1 MIKIMTIDNQNR
13 DEKLQYNINR
23 EATKIFALSSGKIDK
38 HEYLTGEEILPSNQ
52 QQVIE
57 QTKFTYS
64 PLGKAFEKKT
74 KKKNKNKQVDALKDL
89 GLKAIKGE
97 SNNNNQLINNDI
109 YNKILEKR
117 LNEILKIREE
127 IDYKYLVY
135 NFKGNTPSI
144 KFTLFEGPMHTYY
157 QVKNG
162 KKALQ
167 QAEEQQK
174 QFLKK
179 IKRNKIKK

>member
-1 MIKIMTIDNQNR
+1 M
-13 DEKLQYNINR
+13 
-23 EATKIFALSSGKIDK
+23 
-38 HEYLTGEEILPSNQ
+38 
-52 QQVIE
+52 
-57 QTKFTYS
+57 
-64 PLGKAFEKKT
+64 
-74 KKKNKNKQVDALKDL
+74 

-97 SNNNNQLINNDI
+97 SNNNKQLINNDI

-144 KFTLFEGPMHTYY
+144 KFTLFEGPMRTYY
-157 QVKNG
+157 QVKNS

-174 QFLKK
+174 QF
-179 IKRNKIKK
+179 